1 MRGVSIVGAGMIRFG
16 KFPNRTIEDMGA
28 EAIIQ
33 ALRHAG
39 MGHKQIQAAFVGNV
53 AQPPNAGQR
62 ILDQVGL
69 SGVPVLNHENACS
82 SSSAALR
89 DAYIAVAS
97 GEYDRVLVVGAE
109 QMTKKIKGLIPL
121 EDGAN
126 LQVDMGMVM
135 PAFFALM
142 AMRHMQEYGTTREE
156 LAQVSVKNHRHG
168 ALNPFAQYRK
178 ELTLAEVLNSPVIA
192 EPLTLLQCT
201 PIGDG
206 AAALVMTSS
215 REARRWTTR
224 PVKVEAS
231 VFAAGFSRKEPSVGT
246 IEVCGRAARQAYE
259 IAAIGPQDLDV
270 VELHDCFTAHEVLA
284 VEDLGLAPKGE
295 GGRMAV
301 EGTTALGG
309 KIPVNPSGGLLSK
322 GHPLGAT
329 GVAQVVELVWQLRG
343 ECDQR
348 QVPGAKVA
356 LAHNGG
362 GIGLGLELPAMSITI
377 LSR

>member
-16 KFPNRTIEDMGA
+16 KFPSRMIEDMGA
-28 EAIIQ
+28 EAVIQ

-39 MGHKQIQAAFVGNV
+39 MGHREIQAAFVGNV
-53 AQPPNAGQR
+53 GQPPNAGQR
-62 ILDQVGL
+62 ILDQAGM

-89 DAYIAVAS
+89 DAYVAVAS

-109 QMTKKIKGLIPL
+109 QMTKKIKGLIPI

-126 LQVDMGMVM
+126 LMVDMGMVM

-142 AMRHMQEYGTTREE
+142 ARRHMQEYGTTREQ

-168 ALNPFAQYRK
+168 ALNPYAQYQK
-178 ELTLAEVLNSPVIA
+178 EVTLSEVLNSAVIA
-192 EPLTLLQCT
+192 EPITLLQCT

-206 AAALVMTSS
+206 AAALVMTTS
-215 REARRWTTR
+215 REARRWTSR

-246 IEVCGRAARQAYE
+246 IEVCCRAARQTYE
-259 IAAIGPQDLDV
+259 IAGIGPEDMDV
-270 VELHDCFTAHEVLA
+270 VELHDCFTAHEILA

-343 ECDQR
+343 ECGKR
-348 QVPGAKVA
+348 QVAGAKVA

-362 GIGLGLELPAMSITI
+362 GIGPGLELPAMSITI
-377 LSR
+377 LSG